1 MRHALELAAFLVLSA
16 PLALLPRG
24 AALRLGSALG
34 FLAYYLWGSR
44 RRIALQNL
52 RAAIERKAL
61 NTALVPERVIRENFM
76 NMGRWL
82 AEVARVY
89 FGFGGPI
96 VEAVRVKGLEHYER
110 ARAGGRGVMFFT
122 GHCGNWELLTIAL
135 SSKVAPFCGVARK
148 QSNPF
153 VDRFIV
159 RARRRHGSDI
169 IYKQGALRK
178 FISVLKAGGNAGV
191 VVDQAVLPDEGVLV
205 DFLGAPAWTMK
216 MPVTVARRTGAALL
230 PVFLRMDEK
239 GHEIVLH
246 PEVELSGDEAED
258 TRRLCSYV
266 EDFIRENPSQWLW
279 IHRRWKRTGPEHPE
293 RHGVRTA

>member
-1 MRHALELAAFLVLSA
+1 MRHVLELGAFLVLSA
-16 PLALLPRG
+16 PLALLPRRL
-24 AALRLGSALG
+24 ALRVGPALG
-34 FLAYYLWGSR
+34 FLVYFLWGSR
-44 RRIALQNL
+44 RRIALENL
-52 RAAIERKAL
+52 KAAIGRKAL
-61 NTALVPERVIRENFM
+61 DPALVPERVVRENFM

-89 FGFGGPI
+89 YGLGGPI
-96 VEAVRVKGLEHYER
+96 VDAVRVRGLEHYER
-110 ARAGGRGVMFFT
+110 AKAGGRGVMFFT
-122 GHCGNWELLTIAL
+122 GHCGNWELLTICL
-135 SSKVAPFCGVARK
+135 SAKVAPFCGVARK

-159 RARRRHGSDI
+159 RARRRYGSDI

-178 FISVLKAGGNAGV
+178 FITILKAGGNAGV
-191 VVDQAVLPDEGVLV
+191 VMDQAVLPDEGVLV

-216 MPVTVARRTGAALL
+216 MPVMVARRTGAALV

-246 PEVELSGDEAED
+246 PGVELSGDEVED

-279 IHRRWKRTGPEHPE
+279 IHRRWKRTGPEYME
-293 RHGVRTA
+293 QHGARKA